1 VIYGMRRVFAT
12 WSKRCGKRSLAG
24 QRKKHWDNRWTSS
37 RKIPRQARDL
47 EICCGS
53 GGAITKTD
61 HQEKSQTGREHEVG
75 SLSAPLLDFDLNRE
89 IQQLRSEGRWQSGH
103 TAKTLVKYPDFRLVL
118 VAIKA
123 GGRLVRHRTEGR
135 ISVHNLVGHIRLH
148 SPEQAVE
155 LPAGHML
162 ALERDIPHDV
172 EALVDSA
179 FLLTIAWPSSSSV
192 AIQDENSV

>member
-1 VIYGMRRVFAT
+1 MDFM
-12 WSKRCGKRSLAG
+12 
-24 QRKKHWDNRWTSS
+24 

-53 GGAITKTD
+53 GGAIMKTD
-61 HQEKSQTGREHEVG
+61 HQEKFQTGREHEVG

-172 EALVDSA
+172 EALIDSA